1 MSCPWT
7 AAGTVNLVDWMLR
20 TYEAILVGDRI
31 EFPGG
36 GPQEPGPLSVHVTVI
51 GAAGAG
57 GANGRRERGAAMA
70 AALEKLAQAGT
81 LATVDPVEWQ
91 REVRRDRDLPGR
103 GGAPPHTPDA
113 P

>member
-1 MSCPWT
+1 
-7 AAGTVNLVDWMLR
+7 MLR

-36 GPQEPGPLSVHVTVI
+36 GPQEPGPLNVHVTVL
-51 GAAGAG
+51 GAAGGA
-57 GANGRRERGAAMA
+57 GANGRRERGVAMA
-70 AALEKLAQAGT
+70 AALEKLARAGT
-81 LATVDPVEWQ
+81 LATVIDPAQWQ

-103 GGAPPHTPDA
+103 EGAPPHTPDA